1 MLYWYKST
9 NTDAAHPHLGGV
21 RSIVRA
27 MFRNQQDD
35 EVLMAAKAALKDLS
49 CNQYNNEK
57 IAALEKTFG
66 FLDGTFKVLCEHNK
80 LRSTC
85 RDCIFNAAT
94 QIAAVGQAHLRE
106 VGPGAVIAQ
115 ENREKN
121 AMLESLELEK
131 EKAEELEKAKAEV
144 AELEMAK
151 AEQKEREQE
160 RERRARRHME
170 SLQRNPQ
177 L

>member
-1 MLYWYKST
+1 LLYWYKST

-27 MFRNQQDD
+27 MFRNQKDD
-35 EVLMAAKAALKDLS
+35 EVLVAAKAALKDLS

-106 VGPGAVIAQ
+106 VGPGAVIAR
-115 ENREKN
+115 ENRQKN
-121 AMLESLELEK
+121 AMLESLELDK
-131 EKAEELEKAKAEV
+131 EKAEVLEKAKAE
-144 AELEMAK
+144 
-151 AEQKEREQE
+151 QREREQE
-160 RERRARRHME
+160 RESRARRHME

>member
-9 NTDAAHPHLGGV
+9 NTDAANPHLGGV

-27 MFRNQQDD
+27 MFRNQKDD
-35 EVLMAAKAALKDLS
+35 EVLVAAKAALKDLS

-106 VGPGAVIAQ
+106 VGPGAVIAR
-115 ENREKN
+115 ENRQKN
-121 AMLESLELEK
+121 AMLESLELDK
-131 EKAEELEKAKAEV
+131 EKAEVLEKAKAE
-144 AELEMAK
+144 
-151 AEQKEREQE
+151 QREREQE
-160 RERRARRHME
+160 RESRARRHME

>member
-1 MLYWYKST
+1 
-9 NTDAAHPHLGGV
+9 
-21 RSIVRA
+21 
-27 MFRNQQDD
+27 MFRNQKDD
-35 EVLMAAKAALKDLS
+35 EVLVAAKAALKDLS

-66 FLDGTFKVLCEHNK
+66 FMDGTFKVLCEHNK

-85 RDCIFNAAT
+85 RDCIFNEAT
-94 QIAAVGQAHLRE
+94 QIAAVGQAHLRK
-106 VGPGAVIAQ
+106 VGPGAVIAR

-121 AMLESLELEK
+121 AMLESLEFEK
-131 EKAEELEKAKAEV
+131 EKSAELEKAKAEQQ
-144 AELEMAK
+144 EG
-151 AEQKEREQE
+151 EQE
-160 RERRARRHME
+160 RMSRARRHME

>member
-1 MLYWYKST
+1 
-9 NTDAAHPHLGGV
+9 
-21 RSIVRA
+21 
-27 MFRNQQDD
+27 MFRNQKDD
-35 EVLMAAKAALKDLS
+35 EVLVAAKAALKDLS

-106 VGPGAVIAQ
+106 VGPGTVIAR
-115 ENREKN
+115 ENRQKN
-121 AMLESLELEK
+121 AMLESLELDK
-131 EKAEELEKAKAEV
+131 EKAEVLEKAKAE
-144 AELEMAK
+144 
-151 AEQKEREQE
+151 QREREQE
-160 RERRARRHME
+160 RESRARRHME